1 MSFKPLNTEL
11 LPQYCMYCDEE
22 YDDPVMLPCLHSCC
36 RMCALDDSKCKTCGF
51 LYNAGGQNGSSF
63 PQNILLKTIT
73 AIHRAARIFEK
84 HNRTIVC
91 KDCCLVPISNASNIC
106 VNCEVFICN
115 VDVTAHVK
123 FGAGHHNF
131 IPLTELTASSVTNM
145 IPSEPY
151 VGCANHPL
159 VHVEQVCTQCDQSFC
174 DDCSKLYHKDH
185 LQLPVESFLDTQ
197 TSDIEAKVKN
207 IKGKLTDTLYEELL
221 EECQKLDEQKSQLVE
236 AVNKDFDF
244 LVEKINQRRNTLV
257 YSIISH
263 HDERV
268 KLLQS
273 VYERNEALMEKTK
286 ECLDIVNQYAVTYP
300 RRYILPLALNM
311 TNRLGD
317 FNYQN
322 NNMDLDIGKLEYNV
336 KGLTELASEFELIG
350 HVDPIRNPKPEE
362 PICTYPKDLLKSG
375 STSSNNDSEEISIVA
390 STVTLDNYLM
400 VVFKTQNMQIYPPVD
415 SEAAFKI
422 AIIDQYSPTRD
433 LCAPKNLNVKS
444 VSNMLAHK
452 NGCTYLV
459 DRVGKQLLKLDQE
472 LNTVQVVDHRQHL
485 QDPVCISYDKVNRQF
500 LVYNMQTNDVNAFD
514 MSLQYLSSFEINS
527 PHVSRMTRSNSEIH
541 RLTPTSPRPKS
552 RTLSN
557 AFFPVEPIT
566 PPVTGD
572 EVNSIN
578 LSVNSKET
586 VFYVPNSKQTLYV
599 LEKNGNLLKEISLR
613 DKIAEDELHST
624 LQKQTSLEKPPTNPY
639 GTLGR
644 GRKRSNSNP
653 KKSEQPPSPK
663 ERTPNFTTF
672 VCINTSDTIF
682 IHQNNTLYIFTP
694 ELELVVRERI
704 PETLNPKSM
713 AVDFFGH
720 IFYSTEDNIVLC

>member
-1 MSFKPLNTEL
+1 MTFKPLNTEL

-22 YDDPVMLPCLHSCC
+22 YNDPVMLPCLHSCC
-36 RMCALDDSKCKTCGF
+36 RMCALDDSKCKTCEH
-51 LYNAGGQNGSSF
+51 LYKHSGQNGSNF
-63 PQNILLKTIT
+63 PQNVLLKTIT
-73 AIHRAARIFEK
+73 AIHRAERIFEK

-131 IPLTELTASSVTNM
+131 IPLTELTSTSVTSM

-151 VGCANHPL
+151 IGCDNHPL
-159 VHVEQVCTQCDQSFC
+159 VPVEHVCTLCDQSFC
-174 DDCSKLYHKDH
+174 NDCSKLYHSDH
-185 LQLPVESFLDTQ
+185 PQLQVDSFLEKQ
-197 TSDIEAKVKN
+197 TSDIGRKVKDIEAK
-207 IKGKLTDTLYEELL
+207 LSDTLYEELI
-221 EECQKLDEQKSQLVE
+221 EECQKLEDQKSQLME

-273 VYERNEALMEKTK
+273 VYDRNEALMEKSK
-286 ECLDIVNQYAVTYP
+286 ECLDIVKQYATTYP
-300 RRYILPLALNM
+300 KRYILPLALNLS
-311 TNRLGD
+311 NRLDD
-317 FNYQN
+317 FNFQN
-322 NNMDLDIGKLEYNV
+322 NKMDLDIGKLEYNV
-336 KGLTELASEFELIG
+336 KGLTELANEFEMIG
-350 HVDPIRNPKPEE
+350 HVDHIRNPKPGE
-362 PICTYPKDLLKSG
+362 PICTYPRDLLKSG
-375 STSSNNDSEEISIVA
+375 STGPNKDSEEISIVA
-390 STVTLDNYLM
+390 SAVTLDNYLM
-400 VVFKTQNMQIYPPVD
+400 VMFKTQSMQIIPHTD
-415 SEAAFKI
+415 SEPTFKI
-422 AIIDQYSPTRD
+422 TIIDQYSPTRD
-433 LCAPKNLNVKS
+433 FCNPKNLNVKS

-452 NGCTYLV
+452 NGYTYLV

-472 LNTVQVVDHRQHL
+472 LDTVQVIDHKQHL
-485 QDPVCISYDKVNRQF
+485 QDPVCISYDKVNTQF
-500 LVYNMQTNDVNAFD
+500 LVYNMQSNDVDAFD
-514 MSLQYLSSFEINS
+514 LSLQYLSTFDINS
-527 PHVSRMTRSNSEIH
+527 SPVCRMTRSNSEIH

-557 AFFPVEPIT
+557 TFFPGEPIL
-566 PPVTGD
+566 PPAAIA
-572 EVNSIN
+572 EMNSIN

-599 LEKNGNLLKEISLR
+599 LEKNGNILKEISLKG
-613 DKIAEDELHST
+613 KIEEEESHAT
-624 LQKQTSLEKPPTNPY
+624 LQKQTSLDKPPTNQY
-639 GTLGR
+639 GTLDR
-644 GRKRSNSNP
+644 SRKRSNSNP
-653 KKSEQPPSPK
+653 KKYEQPPSPK

-694 ELELVVRERI
+694 ELELVVREHT
-704 PETLNPKSM
+704 PDSLNPKSM
-713 AVDFFGH
+713 AVDLFGH
-720 IFYSTEDNIVLC
+720 IFYTTDDNIVLC